1 MLEMLHDHHNLVI
14 MKKQTLE
21 QTQTKG
27 KHVFLLGL
35 EED

>member
-1 MLEMLHDHHNLVI
+1 MLHDHHNLV
-14 MKKQTLE
+14 MKKQTLK